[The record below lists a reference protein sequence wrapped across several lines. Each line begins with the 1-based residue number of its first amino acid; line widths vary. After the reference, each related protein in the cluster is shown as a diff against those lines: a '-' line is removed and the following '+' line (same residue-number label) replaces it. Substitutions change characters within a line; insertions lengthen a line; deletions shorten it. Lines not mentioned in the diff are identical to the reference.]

1 MQNLDPRIYSNHMAR
16 SQNRSSAVPWAGAV
30 PHPGDPLPPDIE
42 QFLAWLAI
50 EKNRPSTTVRSYR
63 SELAKFVGFV
73 SQYRDITAPI
83 APTIDRSLLHQYQ
96 LELARLIPHPRSRAH
111 ALVALR
117 QYLSYSHD
125 EEWTTHEMSRQVT
138 IPRYVSGDPHPV
150 PTELV
155 PQLLHALPRGT
166 LRDERDRALLHFLFS
181 TGCRISEACQVNR
194 QDVREEGF
202 RVLGKGGKY
211 RTVFCTKEALEAV
224 NEYLLLRGQDRSPAL
239 FINVSRN
246 GTEHHHA
253 AQDNRL
259 TPDGARHALRA
270 LKQRMGTTPERAA
283 LFDHLTSPHAAR
295 HTTATTL
302 LEATGGDVRLVQ
314 EVLGHATL
322 ETLKVYTEITDRRKR
337 AAYTQ
342 LEEYLDEVD
351 HNQK

>member
-1 MQNLDPRIYSNHMAR
+1 MVR
-16 SQNRSSAVPWAGAV
+16 SHDRSPTVSWKEAIPA
-30 PHPGDPLPPDIE
+30 PGDPLPPDIE

-63 SELAKFVGFV
+63 TELAKFVGFV
-73 SQYRDITAPI
+73 SQYRDITSPV

-117 QYLSYSHD
+117 QYLRYSHD
-125 EEWTTHEMSRQVT
+125 EEWTAHEMSRQVT

-155 PQLLHALPRGT
+155 PQLLHALPRDN
-166 LRDERDRALLHFLFS
+166 LRDERDRALLYFLFS
-181 TGCRISEACQVNR
+181 TGCRISEACRVNR
-194 QDVREEGF
+194 QDIREDGF

-211 RTVFCTKEALEAV
+211 RTVFCTKDALEAV
-224 NEYLLLRGQDRSPAL
+224 NEYLLHRGQDKSPAL
-239 FINVSRN
+239 FINVSRS
-246 GTEHHHA
+246 GTENHRA
-253 AQDNRL
+253 AHGNRL

-270 LKQRMGTTPERAA
+270 LKRRMGNTPERAA

-337 AAYTQ
+337 AAYSQ
-342 LEEYLDEVD
+342 LEDYLDEVD
-351 HNQK
+351 HGKQ